1 MDELFEWECKNADLF
16 TSSPKITK
24 NNETQ
29 HEDSTYLLWLS
40 QLNETS
46 FGEGVKLSNE
56 SAIEVVHVKKMI
68 LSFLTNPINLHLLIN
83 QSKIGF
89 QVSTLF
95 EAILKSIMNIQQ
107 AGSSEEEKIEQI
119 LTCVLYVNSFGLS
132 KSQVEVLLNSLRL
145 RQWLHPDPNPRNN
158 TENYEVDYLKLTN
171 EMASSHFREYIQ
183 LKTMHLDNNDMYV
196 NQTVLPMLFKGDA
209 ILNEVI
215 HQLLNELKYK
225 HLLSRVERFVKSI
238 INCDSDLT
246 QNPDV
251 QLHCYHVSLDKIN
264 VLGIQKL
271 GIQILLPSRL
281 ISEQISPLSLLD
293 FYLDCYHSNQDLADK
308 KSVYDTVHFV
318 DYKTFTTI
326 DQFLQEAKL
335 QLQNLDLH
343 IISHRFRYIFTQLLL
358 FNLEMLS
365 RTQLQHFKV
374 IRLNHWDPF
383 NVENQIIFMKGK
395 FYTIHKQI
403 LYHSRDIIR
412 LIAATRHEI

>member
-215 HQLLNELKYK
+215 HQLLNELKYE

-238 INCDSDLT
+238 KIGRA
-246 QNPDV
+246 
-251 QLHCYHVSLDKIN
+251 HV
-264 VLGIQKL
+264 
-271 GIQILLPSRL
+271 
-281 ISEQISPLSLLD
+281 
-293 FYLDCYHSNQDLADK
+293 
-308 KSVYDTVHFV
+308 
-318 DYKTFTTI
+318 
-326 DQFLQEAKL
+326 
-335 QLQNLDLH
+335 
-343 IISHRFRYIFTQLLL
+343 
-358 FNLEMLS
+358 
-365 RTQLQHFKV
+365 
-374 IRLNHWDPF
+374 
-383 NVENQIIFMKGK
+383 
-395 FYTIHKQI
+395 
-403 LYHSRDIIR
+403 
-412 LIAATRHEI
+412 